1 MRYLYQVLLISILI
15 ISCKGE
21 KKAPVVET
29 FISSITPDTVIIPD
43 TLIIQDSA
51 IPDTITDSNYSFEE
65 AVVGSGAPEH
75 IINQL
80 ELIEVVYLSTDG
92 KYHKGQIVTNIAIAD
107 DIREIFAFMLREGF
121 VIEKAIPIVK
131 YDWGDSL
138 SMDNNNSYSFCYRD
152 ITYSKHAN
160 GMAIDINPRFNPLRW
175 KINDNPNQP
184 EGAQLDTTINGT
196 LYPGH
201 PVVEEFRSR
210 GFRWGHTFTKYYDD
224 HHFEKAQPSLSKLR

>member
-1 MRYLYQVLLISILI
+1 MKYFYQILLISILI

-21 KKAPVVET
+21 KKTPVVET
-29 FISSITPDTVIIPD
+29 FISSVTPDT
-43 TLIIQDSA
+43 TIIQGSVTL
-51 IPDTITDSNYSFEE
+51 DTITDSKYSFKE
-65 AVVGSGAPEH
+65 AVAGSGAPEN

-92 KYHKGQIVTNIAIAD
+92 KIHKGQIVTNIAIAD
-107 DIREIFAFMLREGF
+107 DIRDLFSFMLHEGF
-121 VIEKAIPIVK
+121 VIEKAIPIIR
-131 YDWGDSL
+131 YGWSDSI

-184 EGAQLDTTINGT
+184 AGAQLDTTVNGT

-210 GFRWGHTFTKYYDD
+210 GFKWGHTFTKYYDD